1 MCTRC
6 TCNMFAAPCTSIPSS
21 AQPKPASK
29 TSLCGMQIRKV
40 IAKRLLE
47 SKLEVPHYYL
57 RGHADLRT
65 VNSLRQMFKEQGS
78 KVS

>member
-1 MCTRC
+1 
-6 TCNMFAAPCTSIPSS
+6 
-21 AQPKPASK
+21 
-29 TSLCGMQIRKV
+29 MQIRKI

-65 VNSLRQMFKEQGS
+65 VNSLRQILKEQGS
-78 KVS
+78 KVSQHTPCISKLSQMYGT

>member
-1 MCTRC
+1 M
-6 TCNMFAAPCTSIPSS
+6 
-21 AQPKPASK
+21 
-29 TSLCGMQIRKV
+29 SLCNVQIRKI

-65 VNSLRQMFKEQGS
+65 VNSLRQILKYQGS
-78 KVS
+78 KVSRIPPA

>member
-1 MCTRC
+1 M
-6 TCNMFAAPCTSIPSS
+6 N
-21 AQPKPASK
+21 
-29 TSLCGMQIRKV
+29 MQIRKI

-65 VNSLRQMFKEQGS
+65 VNSLRQTFKEQGS
-78 KVS
+78 KVNTSISQKLSSHASGTHQDIASQSNAPASCP